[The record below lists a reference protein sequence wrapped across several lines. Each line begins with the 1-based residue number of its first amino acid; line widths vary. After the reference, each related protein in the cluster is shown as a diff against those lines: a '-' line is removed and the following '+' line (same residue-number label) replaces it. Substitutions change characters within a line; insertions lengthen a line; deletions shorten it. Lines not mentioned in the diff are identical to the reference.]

1 MLQLSLDMALIV
13 VFVALSTIQ
22 YNELLYDYKRNTCG
36 LLVYENILFFW

>member
-22 YNELLYDYKRNTCG
+22 YNELLYYYKRNRHG
-36 LLVYENILFFW
+36 LL